1 MNIKNILYA
10 TMIGAACAGFTACD
24 DDNGSNPTLTVP
36 ESFLLNTPVLSE
48 NPIDL
53 EETSDSIA
61 LYWSQPNYGGF
72 PAVTTYNV
80 QYALSDNFDELIQRQ
95 EENEEFVGVI
105 QMDEPLNVCN
115 TAFAPSDFNRNL
127 IKLAGV
133 SSVDELPEEMDV
145 FFRIVAKTYST
156 EPIYSNIVKI
166 KVQPFFQAL
175 QAADPVLWYLT
186 GNAIGDGSWNSD
198 HQFGCVPM
206 YFSPNETYN
215 ELDGTG
221 NIVWA
226 GYLVPDGFKFR
237 GSTTDN
243 WATQIGQ
250 GDAFGEYKLNDG
262 GSANISVPEA
272 GVYFVKLNTQT
283 HVPEITLYEGRW
295 QTFQSISV
303 SGTFNEWADT
313 EMEPVNTAAAENH
326 DWYLNIDLKA
336 GDEIKFKQTGTWDF
350 NWGWGNLIN
359 LSAGYYGIGAQNGG
373 NFYISEDG
381 NYDIYFN
388 DLLGMFRFVRL

>member
-175 QAADPVLWYLT
+175 QAAAEMVLGILT
-186 GNAIGDGSWNSD
+186 ISSDACRCISHQLRRIMSWMELETSFGLATSFLMDSSSVDLPPTTGLHKSD
-198 HQFGCVPM
+198 RVMP
-206 YFSPNETYN
+206 S
-215 ELDGTG
+215 
-221 NIVWA
+221 
-226 GYLVPDGFKFR
+226 
-237 GSTTDN
+237 
-243 WATQIGQ
+243 
-250 GDAFGEYKLNDG
+250 
-262 GSANISVPEA
+262 
-272 GVYFVKLNTQT
+272 
-283 HVPEITLYEGRW
+283 
-295 QTFQSISV
+295 
-303 SGTFNEWADT
+303 
-313 EMEPVNTAAAENH
+313 VNTNSTMA
-326 DWYLNIDLKA
+326 DLQ
-336 GDEIKFKQTGTWDF
+336 ISLCRKQVF
-350 NWGWGNLIN
+350 
-359 LSAGYYGIGAQNGG
+359 
-373 NFYISEDG
+373 ISSNSTHRPMCRKSHSTKEDG
-381 NYDIYFN
+381 KHSKAFLFLEHSTN
-388 DLLGMFRFVRL
+388 GQTQRWSR

>member
-1 MNIKNILYA
+1 
-10 TMIGAACAGFTACD
+10 
-24 DDNGSNPTLTVP
+24 
-36 ESFLLNTPVLSE
+36 
-48 NPIDL
+48 
-53 EETSDSIA
+53 
-61 LYWSQPNYGGF
+61 
-72 PAVTTYNV
+72 
-80 QYALSDNFDELIQRQ
+80 
-95 EENEEFVGVI
+95 
-105 QMDEPLNVCN
+105 
-115 TAFAPSDFNRNL
+115 
-127 IKLAGV
+127 
-133 SSVDELPEEMDV
+133 
-145 FFRIVAKTYST
+145 
-156 EPIYSNIVKI
+156 
-166 KVQPFFQAL
+166 
-175 QAADPVLWYLT
+175 
-186 GNAIGDGSWNSD
+186 
-198 HQFGCVPM
+198 M

-237 GSTTDN
+237 GSTTDS

-313 EMEPVNTAAAENH
+313 EMEPVNTAATENH